1 MPVRRAVPATASFWG
16 AAALV
21 VVAALGAGALVA
33 AAYQHANPPAPDS
46 APAPVPTF
54 TLGVGVGTPTP
65 TPTPEPA
72 VALPRDSERFLAVSA
87 DAGVWWRGVA
97 GACGGT
103 APLVERSADAG
114 ATWTDVT
121 PLYLGAAQLA
131 ALEASDQ
138 TEAILIAGVG
148 ADCEPQAL
156 RTFTQG
162 RFWESYPDVLAAS
175 RYSPPTDADVV
186 STPIGPLAA
195 PCAEARG
202 PRAAGEVVALVCDGA
217 AYASLAGAEWVALP
231 APDAAAVATDGADV
245 VVAHRSDACPHLTV
259 TRFAGASP
267 DAPGEATCAD
277 GDPAQPTALA
287 LTAAG
292 PVVWSAETLTA
303 PVSE

>member
-1 MPVRRAVPATASFWG
+1 MPVRRALPATASFWG

-33 AAYQHANPPAPDS
+33 AAYQHATPDAPNS

-54 TLGVGVGTPTP
+54 TLGVSTPTP

-72 VALPRDSERFLAVSA
+72 ASFPRESERFLAVNA
-87 DAGVWWRGVA
+87 DGSVWWRGVA

-131 ALEASDQ
+131 ALESSDQ

-162 RFWESYPDVLAAS
+162 QFWESYPDVLGAA
-175 RYSPPTDADVV
+175 RYVPPTDADVV
-186 STPIGPLAA
+186 ATPIGPLTA

-202 PRAAGEVVALVCDGA
+202 LRAAGEVVALVCDGA

-231 APDAAAVATDGADV
+231 AADAAAVATDGADV
-245 VVAHRSDACPHLTV
+245 VVAHRSDACPGVTL

-267 DAPGEATCAD
+267 DAPAEATCSD

-287 LTAAG
+287 LTTAG
-292 PVVWSAETLTA
+292 PVVWSADALTP
-303 PVSE
+303 PVIE